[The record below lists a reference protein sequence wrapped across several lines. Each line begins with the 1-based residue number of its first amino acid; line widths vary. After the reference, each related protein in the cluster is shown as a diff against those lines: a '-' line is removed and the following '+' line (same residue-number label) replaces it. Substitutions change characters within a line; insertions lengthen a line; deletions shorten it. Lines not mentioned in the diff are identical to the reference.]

1 MAKAGYDPVFGA
13 RPLRRFIAHHLETRL
28 GRALLGGEVQ
38 EGALVRVD
46 VAEGELAVSY
56 ESSPARS
63 QPAA

>member
-13 RPLRRFIAHHLETRL
+13 RPLRRFIAHQLETRV

-38 EGALVRVD
+38 DGALIRVD
-46 VAEGELAVSY
+46 VAEGELAVGY
-56 ESSPARS
+56 ENPPAQA